1 MMKRFDTTFLM
12 EVEGNER
19 AILTGCQGILIYT
32 EDRVSLRTA
41 FGAVTVYGQGLQM
54 GCMTPQGA
62 TVTGTILR
70 IELG

>member
-19 AILTGCQGILIYT
+19 TILTGCQGILIYT
-32 EDRVSLRTA
+32 EDCVSLRTA

-62 TVTGTILR
+62 TVTGKILR

>member
-1 MMKRFDTTFLM
+1 MAKRFHTAFLM

-19 AILTGCQGILIYT
+19 AILTGCQGILVYT

-41 FGAVTVYGQGLQM
+41 FGAVTVYGRGLRM
-54 GCMTPQGA
+54 GCMTAEGA
-62 TVTGTILR
+62 TVTGKLLR